1 MMVVENKIKI
11 LKINIKM
18 KVGQLSCD
26 GILRKD

>member
-1 MMVVENKIKI
+1 MVVENKMKI

-26 GILRKD
+26 GILRKN